1 VWRPPLTLNPPVA
14 TPSRPYLR
22 SDPSRFFG
30 DRIDLVL
37 EEHELG
43 LHGRDFP
50 GELFVLGDELL
61 EEGDDAFDVMLCFHV
76 SENVV
81 RARRSI
87 RRRHAY
93 VGRRKLSPDGEGRRP
108 IGLIL

>member
-1 VWRPPLTLNPPVA
+1 MWRPPLTLNPPVA

-22 SDPSRFFG
+22 SDPSCFFG